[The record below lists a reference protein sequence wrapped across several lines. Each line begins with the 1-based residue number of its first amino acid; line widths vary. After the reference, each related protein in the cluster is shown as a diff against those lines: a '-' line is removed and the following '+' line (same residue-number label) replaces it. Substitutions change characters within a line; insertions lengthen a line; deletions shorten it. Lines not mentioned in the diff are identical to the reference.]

1 VRAIGKAALIA
12 VLAAAPAAAS
22 GADDVTGSFQAMAV
36 VETPQ
41 GTRQMG
47 FTVVVSSPYTMEQAM
62 SLKNVLVEGGQ
73 QALVNSIR
81 GMSQG
86 KFLLGAIEY
95 SADLIVA
102 EPDSKGVKY
111 SVVTA
116 RPLKYEEVTDGS
128 ESLDYP
134 FTVLVFTVPSFGSGD
149 GKIFTRAA
157 LSVDADGKVH
167 ADQYKGRAGILKD
180 VKPSNQSY
188 P

>member
-1 VRAIGKAALIA
+1 MRAIWKSALFAILA
-12 VLAAAPAAAS
+12 VAPRVAS

-47 FTVVVSSPYTMEQAM
+47 FTVVVQSPWTMEQAM
-62 SLKNVLVEGGQ
+62 SLKKVLLDGGQ
-73 QALVNSIR
+73 QALANSIR
-81 GMSQG
+81 GMGQG

-102 EPDSKGVKY
+102 EPDSNGVKY
-111 SVVTA
+111 SIVTA

-149 GKIFTRAA
+149 GKIFTKAA
-157 LSVDADGKVH
+157 LFVDEDGKVR
-167 ADQYKGRAGILKD
+167 AEQYHGKVGTLKD
-180 VKPSNQSY
+180 VKPSNSSY